1 MNVRQILNLK
11 GSSAITTIPPDAT
24 IAEAAA
30 LLGEKRIGA
39 LVVASSDGTIGG
51 IISERDIVRG
61 IGENGA
67 QSLEAL
73 VSTLMTE
80 DVITCA
86 PSDSSDSVLGKMT
99 DGRFRHL
106 PVMEDGKMA
115 GFLSIGDVVK
125 AKIKEIEDEN
135 AAMAGMLAG

>member
-11 GSSAITTIPPDAT
+11 GSSAITTIAPNAT
-24 IAEAAA
+24 IAQAAVI
-30 LLGEKRIGA
+30 LGEKRIGA
-39 LVVASSDGTIGG
+39 LVVATGDDNISG

-61 IGENGA
+61 LGKHGA
-67 QSLEAL
+67 PVLDAP
-73 VSTLMTE
+73 VSTLMTAN
-80 DVITCA
+80 VVTCA
-86 PSDSSDSVLGKMT
+86 PSDSSDAVLGQMT

-106 PVMEDGKMA
+106 PVMEGGKMT